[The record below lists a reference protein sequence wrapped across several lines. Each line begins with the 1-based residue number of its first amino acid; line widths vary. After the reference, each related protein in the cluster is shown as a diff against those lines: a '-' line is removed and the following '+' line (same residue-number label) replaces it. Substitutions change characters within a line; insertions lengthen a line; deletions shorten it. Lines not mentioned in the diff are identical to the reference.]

1 VAGALAGKI
10 THGCSGATDRP
21 SYGILHPRWLIVRP
35 PGKALRHGM
44 ICARSEQGGGR
55 DMSETGEVRPEVVE
69 AIVGVLRGGD
79 PADLPPGATAA
90 EKAAAKDS
98 YLSEFLAERGKRDRQ
113 SQAWELLLTRSY
125 DEPPTWRQ
133 IFDDLSP
140 EVHAQLGDLYDA
152 LPAGAQEEY
161 ARRFGVP
168 SAV

>member
-1 VAGALAGKI
+1 VRHPAPQAVDRRPAGEGSAARGHAI
-10 THGCSGATDRP
+10 G
-21 SYGILHPRWLIVRP
+21 P
-35 PGKALRHGM
+35 PGDA
-44 ICARSEQGGGR
+44 GGGS
-55 DMSETGEVRPEVVE
+55 DMSEPGEVRPEVVE

-79 PADLPPGATAA
+79 PEDLPPGATAA

-113 SQAWELLLTRSY
+113 SHAWELLLTRSY
-125 DEPPTWRQ
+125 DEPPTWKQ

-140 EVHAQLGDLYDA
+140 EVHAELGDLYDA

>member
-1 VAGALAGKI
+1 
-10 THGCSGATDRP
+10 
-21 SYGILHPRWLIVRP
+21 
-35 PGKALRHGM
+35 
-44 ICARSEQGGGR
+44 
-55 DMSETGEVRPEVVE
+55 MSESDEVRPEVVA
-69 AIVGVLRGGD
+69 AIVGVLKGGD
-79 PADLPPGATAA
+79 PEDLPSGATAA

-98 YLSEFLAERGKRDRQ
+98 YLSDFLAERGKRDRQ

-140 EVHAQLGDLYDA
+140 DVHAELGELYDA